1 MPYFG
6 HNLSSAS
13 CCALVTRPLR
23 LTKLRMR
30 RYAGLCALCMDC
42 VILFKLISTV
52 RLLSL
57 ICVLKWRLLLIEI
70 RKIKMFNQREVFIID
85 GARTPFLKAEG
96 GPGPFAASDLAVAA
110 GRPLL
115 MRQPFEPEAFDE
127 VVVGCVAP
135 SEDEANI
142 GRVIALRLGCGT
154 QTPAWTVQRNC
165 ASGMQAVD
173 TAATNI
179 AIGRSDLV
187 LAGGCEA
194 MSRSPVLL
202 NKKMV
207 GLLADWDRA
216 KTFSQK
222 LSAASKIRPD
232 YLKPVIGLVRGL
244 RDPVVGLSMGQTA
257 EVVADRFNINR
268 EDMDAFAVQSHIRL
282 ADAQDNGRMSEI
294 ETIVDPAGKAYDF
307 DNGIRRDSSMEKL
320 AKLKPVFDREFGNVT
335 AGNSAQI
342 TDGAA
347 WLILAS
353 KKAVQDHQLNAIG
366 RIVDSEWSGLD
377 PRLMGLGPVHA
388 TTPMLLRQNLLLD
401 DIDFWEINEAFA
413 AQVLGCVEAWKDT
426 DYCKHELGLDNAFGE
441 LDMSRLNMD
450 GGSVAIGHP
459 VGASGTRIILHLL
472 NVLAQHN
479 KQVGVATI
487 CIGGGQGGSVLLERV

>member
-1 MPYFG
+1 
-6 HNLSSAS
+6 
-13 CCALVTRPLR
+13 
-23 LTKLRMR
+23 
-30 RYAGLCALCMDC
+30 
-42 VILFKLISTV
+42 
-52 RLLSL
+52 
-57 ICVLKWRLLLIEI
+57 
-70 RKIKMFNQREVFIID
+70 MFNQREVFIID

-96 GPGPFAASDLAVAA
+96 KPGPFAASDLAVAA

-115 MRQPFEPEAFDE
+115 MRQPFAAQAFDE

-142 GRVIALRLGCGT
+142 GRVISLRLGCGK

-173 TAATNI
+173 SAATNI

-207 GLLADWDRA
+207 GWLGDWARA
-216 KTFSQK
+216 KTLSQK
-222 LSAASKIRPD
+222 LSAVSRLRPGH
-232 YLKPVIGLVRGL
+232 LKPIIGLLRGL

-257 EVVADRFNINR
+257 EVVANHFNISR
-268 EDMDAFAVQSHIRL
+268 EQMDAFAVQSHLKL
-282 ADAQDNGRMSEI
+282 ADAQDNGRMGEI
-294 ETIVDPAGKAYDF
+294 ETIVDPSGKAYDF

-353 KKAVQDHQLNAIG
+353 EKAVNEHGLEVKG
-366 RIVDSEWSGLD
+366 RLIDVEWAGLD
-377 PRLMGLGPVHA
+377 PREMGLGPVHA
-388 TTPMLLRQNLLLD
+388 TTPMLLRQNMSLN
-401 DIDFWEINEAFA
+401 DIDLWEINEAFA
-413 AQVLGCVEAWKDT
+413 AQVLGCIEAWKDE
-426 DYCKHELGLDNAFGE
+426 DYCKNVLGLDHVFGE
-441 LDMSRLNMD
+441 LDTSRLNLD

-459 VGASGTRIILHLL
+459 VGASGARIILHLL
-472 NVLAQHN
+472 HALEQQN
-479 KQVGVATI
+479 KQKGVATI